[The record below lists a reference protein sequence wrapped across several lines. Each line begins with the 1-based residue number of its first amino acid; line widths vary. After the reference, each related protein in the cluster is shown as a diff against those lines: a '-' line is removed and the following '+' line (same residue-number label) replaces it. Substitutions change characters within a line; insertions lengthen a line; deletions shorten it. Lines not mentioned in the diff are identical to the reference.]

1 MTPPNEQT
9 LLAKLRSLPPQRQAE
24 VEDFVEFLATKE
36 RTCALDRLL
45 KLAPA
50 LEAAGAEPM
59 SEEEIVALVEP
70 LTVPR
75 LVHTDP
81 DDDHVLAC
89 ALAAR

>member
-36 RTCALDRLL
+36 RACALDRLL

-50 LEAAGAEPM
+50 LEVAGAEPM
-59 SEEEIVALVEP
+59 REEEIVAEVKAVRAE
-70 LTVPR
+70 R
-75 LVHTDP
+75 R
-81 DDDHVLAC
+81 AQ
-89 ALAAR
+89 LAASMNQDPSADRA